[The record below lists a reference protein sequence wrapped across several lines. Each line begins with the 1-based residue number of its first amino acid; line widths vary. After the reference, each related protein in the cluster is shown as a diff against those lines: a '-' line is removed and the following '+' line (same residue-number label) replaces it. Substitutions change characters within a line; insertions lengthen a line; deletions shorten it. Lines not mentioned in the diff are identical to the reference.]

1 MTQTGGAGGSGRGW
15 PKGRV
20 GWIVGTIIMLV
31 VGAIVGIVLGSVWLG
46 LLISVIISIG
56 WIIAYESQRG
66 RTPDLYDQDDD
77 GARL

>member
-1 MTQTGGAGGSGRGW
+1 MTQSGSAGGSGRGW

-20 GWIVGTIIMLV
+20 GWIVGSIVLLV
-31 VGAIVGIVLGSVWLG
+31 AGAIVGLALGSVWLG
-46 LLISVIISIG
+46 LFIAAIIALG
-56 WIIAYESQRG
+56 WVIAYESQRG

>member
-1 MTQTGGAGGSGRGW
+1 MTQSGAGGSGRGW

-20 GWIVGTIIMLV
+20 GWIAGSIIMLL
-31 VGAIVGIVLGSVWLG
+31 VGSIVGLALGSIWIGFAIAAIVSV
-46 LLISVIISIG
+46 G

-66 RTPDLYDQDDD
+66 RTPDMYDPDDD

>member
-1 MTQTGGAGGSGRGW
+1 MTQSGAGGSGRGW

-20 GWIVGTIIMLV
+20 GWIAGSIIMLL
-31 VGAIVGIVLGSVWLG
+31 VGSIVGLALGSIWIGLAVAAIVSV
-46 LLISVIISIG
+46 G

-66 RTPDLYDQDDD
+66 RTSDMYDPDDD

>member
-1 MTQTGGAGGSGRGW
+1 MTQSGAGGSGRGW

-20 GWIVGTIIMLV
+20 GWIAGSIIMLL
-31 VGAIVGIVLGSVWLG
+31 VGSIVGLALGSIWIGLAIAAIVSV
-46 LLISVIISIG
+46 G

-66 RTPDLYDQDDD
+66 RTPDMYDPDDD